1 VETKKKLN
9 KIKIKI
15 NLKSTVDKLL
25 KNKKNIREKI
35 KITLSLTEEII
46 LQAARLDPIT
56 FL

>member
-1 VETKKKLN
+1 METKKKLN